1 MKKTPVDF
9 SDCIR
14 VLANVHAL
22 DSNRYSLEL
31 EFRNVEDQWSN
42 VLLPR
47 SIIRSGIT
55 ALDELLELGANIPAG
70 PGVGAQLAK
79 LLSVVPDRTYRI
91 TGKTGWHGKSFVL
104 PDVTIGPDA
113 NTLIHASRKS
123 ANTLEPRIQG
133 SLNGWLDGL
142 RDPCRASSYLTFGI
156 GLAFAGPLLHLVGQD
171 EGAIFYLAGDS
182 STGKTLTELAGLSAI
197 ERAVRDSLLTHDAT
211 DRAIEEDCTAHD
223 DLLQI
228 IDEISRMTGSQAEC
242 RAKVQRL
249 AHKIAGGGG
258 SRRSAKARQDPDLA
272 DLRWRLTCLWSG
284 EYSLGTEFLGAAR
297 ARGELVRLIEIP
309 VPKRNKNG
317 IFDRLSSVQLS
328 STQLVV
334 RAEAAIRDNF
344 GRPIRAFIER
354 LVSKPDTYARR
365 ATELM
370 EKFLQKVQAG
380 SDPWTRRF
388 AGKFAVVYAAAR
400 LAAELG
406 VAPWPKTHPLKCV
419 VRLYKRARELVVTPD
434 EALQDL
440 LHQLA
445 KNASST
451 RRFPEFK
458 KGEKSARL
466 KGAAWGVRS
475 KARDGT
481 PFVAVESNRFDRLVH
496 PAHHAARVRKL
507 LVAGGYTVPGKEGR
521 HVRQIKVQGFG
532 STEKPYFTCV
542 RLDRLPGREH

>member
-1 MKKTPVDF
+1 
-9 SDCIR
+9 
-14 VLANVHAL
+14 
-22 DSNRYSLEL
+22 
-31 EFRNVEDQWSN
+31 
-42 VLLPR
+42 
-47 SIIRSGIT
+47 
-55 ALDELLELGANIPAG
+55 
-70 PGVGAQLAK
+70 
-79 LLSVVPDRTYRI
+79 
-91 TGKTGWHGKSFVL
+91 
-104 PDVTIGPDA
+104 VTIGPDA

-354 LVSKPDTYARR
+354 LVSKPEIHAQRVM
-365 ATELM
+365 ELM

-400 LAAELG
+400 LAAEFG

-419 VRLYKRARELVVTPD
+419 ARLYRRARELVVTPD
-434 EALQDL
+434 EALQHL

-445 KNASST
+445 ENASST
-451 RRFPEFK
+451 RRFPEVD
-458 KGEKSARL
+458 KGKAVPARL
-466 KGAAWGVRS
+466 TNVAWGIRS
-475 KARDGT
+475 KTRDGM
-481 PFVAVESNRFDRLVH
+481 PFLAVHSDRFDRLVD
-496 PAHHAARVRKL
+496 PPEYGNRVRSL
-507 LVAGGYTVPGKEGR
+507 LAEGGYTVAGKEGR
-521 HVRQIKVQGFG
+521 RVRQIKVQGFG
-532 STEKPYFTCV
+532 SAEKPYFVCV
-542 RLDRLPGREH
+542 RVDRLPGREP